1 MRRIQKSEKLPGLE
15 MSFMSGRYF
24 IDTNVIVYAHDLN
37 YPKKQIRAQEI
48 IFSGM
53 RMNNA
58 VISAQVLSEF
68 FVTITKKIK
77 QKYSVPAAKH
87 EIILLSHLEVVD
99 IDYDLV
105 IRAVGIQ
112 DIFQLSYWDGLILAA
127 AERADC
133 DTLYSEDLSHGQKY
147 AGI

>member
-1 MRRIQKSEKLPGLE
+1 MRGK
-15 MSFMSGRYF
+15 YF
-24 IDTNVIVYAHDLN
+24 IDTNVIIYAHDSD
-37 YPKKQIRAQEI
+37 YPQKQIRAQEI

-53 RMNNA
+53 RGNNA

-68 FVTITKKIK
+68 FVTVTKKIK

-105 IRAVGIQ
+105 IRAVSIQ
-112 DIFQLSYWDGLILAA
+112 DLFQLSYWDGLILAA

-147 AGI
+147 AGIQCTNPFIDS

>member
-1 MRRIQKSEKLPGLE
+1 MNGK
-15 MSFMSGRYF
+15 YF
-24 IDTNVIVYAHDLN
+24 IDTNVIVYGHDRD
-37 YPKKQIRAQEI
+37 YPSKQIRAQEI

-53 RMNNA
+53 RGNNG
-58 VISAQVLSEF
+58 VISAQVLGEF

-87 EIILLSHLEVVD
+87 EIILLSHLEVVE

-105 IRAVGIQ
+105 IRAVSIQ
-112 DIFQLSYWDGLILAA
+112 DLFQLSYWDGLILAA

-147 AGI
+147 AGIQCINPFTDDSLVTIIK